1 MATRH
6 LALCALFAAAACTG
20 HGSES
25 QATPIAAHLRS
36 VKASADFRI
45 MPPGARLT
53 ESQSTLDCAASEHD
67 PVVSREYAVP
77 NAKRAATGLVHAW
90 TARGWRAD
98 HQSNLPGDH
107 TVAKTFGSW
116 TAGL

>member
-6 LALCALFAAAACTG
+6 LALCALFAAAACSG

-25 QATPIAAHLRS
+25 QATPIAAHLRA

-53 ESQSTLDCAASEHD
+53 QSLSRLDCAASEHD
-67 PVVSREYAVP
+67 PVVWREYAAP
-77 NAKRAATGLVHAW
+77 NAKRAATGLVRAW
-90 TARGWRAD
+90 TAHGWHEDQR
-98 HQSNLPGDH
+98 SSVPGDYP
-107 TVAKTFGSW
+107 VAKSFG
-116 TAGL
+116 